1 MIYLIKAEL
10 FKMSKKKYNY
20 ILLAICTIM
29 IIFTIA
35 TMRNIYIS
43 GYPITK
49 KTLFEFMPI
58 TFIIITTGIVFF
70 LPNLSEEYKNNT
82 IKNSIIM
89 GISKRKILLS
99 KFISST
105 IILLIFAIVCLT
117 VLLFSSLILEPG
129 VDFSNKDILF
139 FLFKFL
145 VSFPTFTAALSII
158 YLLMIV
164 IRNDILVGIIF
175 YYGIIQIPFIVT
187 IIEKLFSFNLG
198 VINKFIIISNL
209 SLLLNNNFFI
219 EDYLLILIVGFFYTV
234 GILYIALTVF
244 NNQNFNR

>member
-70 LPNLSEEYKNNT
+70 LPNLSEEYKNKIGKLSNET
-82 IKNSIIM
+82 ID
-89 GISKRKILLS
+89 
-99 KFISST
+99 
-105 IILLIFAIVCLT
+105 IILMEIFDIKSINELDKY
-117 VLLFSSLILEPG
+117 FS
-129 VDFSNKDILF
+129 K
-139 FLFKFL
+139 
-145 VSFPTFTAALSII
+145 
-158 YLLMIV
+158 
-164 IRNDILVGIIF
+164 
-175 YYGIIQIPFIVT
+175 
-187 IIEKLFSFNLG
+187 
-198 VINKFIIISNL
+198 
-209 SLLLNNNFFI
+209 
-219 EDYLLILIVGFFYTV
+219 
-234 GILYIALTVF
+234 
-244 NNQNFNR
+244 